1 MGTRE
6 RREREREQRRR
17 DILDAARQCFWKHG
31 YARATMPQIARAAE
45 LAPGTLYLYFSS
57 KSALYAELL
66 VEGYDEFTP
75 RLRARVAEETDSEKQ
90 AGALIDAFFDFARDC
105 PEYFNIIFFLLQQEG
120 RGPRQESLDG
130 DLLERIQAKEN
141 ACKAIAAQALRGM
154 RRPEPGAARGDVRR
168 GTGILP
174 VKGHGQDGRGTNP
187 TPRPNVVS
195 GTDDGEAQPLAA
207 VDAMWSMLA
216 GVVFFFRGD
225 GPDALAAVAGEAKK
239 ILLDAIWHGR

>member
-1 MGTRE
+1 MGTLE
-6 RREREREQRRR
+6 RRAREREQRRR

-45 LAPGTLYLYFSS
+45 LAPGTLYLYFPS

-66 VEGYDEFTP
+66 VEGYDEFIP
-75 RLRARVAEETDSEKQ
+75 RLRARIAEPAAPGAQ
-90 AGALIDAFFDFARDC
+90 AAALIDAFFDFARDC

-130 DLLERIQAKEN
+130 ELLERIQAKEN
-141 ACKAIAAQALRGM
+141 ACKAIAAEALRGM
-154 RRPEPGAARGDVRR
+154 PRPESGAARGD
-168 GTGILP
+168 
-174 VKGHGQDGRGTNP
+174 TN
-187 TPRPNVVS
+187 
-195 GTDDGEAQPLAA
+195 GAAA

-225 GPDALAAVAGEAKK
+225 GPDALAPVAGEAKK
-239 ILLDAIWHGR
+239 ILLNAILNGR

>member
-6 RREREREQRRR
+6 RKARERERRRG
-17 DILDAARQCFWKHG
+17 DILAAARQCFWKHG
-31 YARATMPQIARAAE
+31 YAHATMPQIARAAE
-45 LAPGTLYLYFSS
+45 LAPGTLYLYFPS

-66 VEGYDEFTP
+66 VEGYDKFTP
-75 RLRARVAEETDSEKQ
+75 RLRARIAEETEPEKQ
-90 AGALIDAFFDFARDC
+90 AEALIDAFFEFACDC

-120 RGPRQESLDG
+120 HGPRQESLGG

-154 RRPEPGAARGDVRR
+154 PRPQPGAARGDTN
-168 GTGILP
+168 GT
-174 VKGHGQDGRGTNP
+174 
-187 TPRPNVVS
+187 
-195 GTDDGEAQPLAA
+195 AA

-225 GPDALAAVAGEAKK
+225 GPDALAAVAEEAKK
-239 ILLDAIWHGR
+239 ILLNAILDGA